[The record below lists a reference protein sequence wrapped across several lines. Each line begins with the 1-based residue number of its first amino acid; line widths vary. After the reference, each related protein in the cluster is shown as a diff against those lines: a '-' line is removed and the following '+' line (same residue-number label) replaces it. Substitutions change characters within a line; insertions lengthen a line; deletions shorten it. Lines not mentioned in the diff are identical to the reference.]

1 MTPFARL
8 TDWRRDAAT
17 RDLRVAAGTA
27 ALVLALL
34 AWTLVPISRQL
45 DQSVAFREAQQQAVA
60 PPGQGAPN
68 TIGSSPLTS
77 DPIAGSAAAPG
88 RGPVGGPAGRT
99 TVPGTGGG
107 LSATRNCGS
116 LTASDQGVTSG
127 EVRIAVADL
136 DFDPN
141 ISEQFGFRK
150 DAKAIVGALVDDI
163 NRHGG
168 VACRK
173 LVAKIYKLNPFVTE
187 NQRSSCLAATRDD
200 RNFAFL
206 DPGLLTTESTQS
218 CVTVENKVPLI
229 DASPWPASYA
239 RAQAPFFISY
249 NTDADRAARNWV
261 YAAKEAGFFA
271 GTRDRPFKKLS
282 LLVCDG
288 DGGVTEEL
296 ERDLAKVGVRSYVV
310 RKLSCVDNLVAPP
323 SQITQ
328 FAVQDSQDNVSH
340 VFPATFSVNVENY
353 LRAAKSQDFTPIYGA
368 SDLYNL
374 TAPSFTEG
382 FEASQWS
389 GTVAYTA
396 TRSAELLAGIV
407 APETARC
414 DAVLRAHGVDGIKTE
429 WDDLAR
435 VYCDL
440 LHMFTLGM
448 SRAPTNPTRLGF
460 AQAVRTIGRTSF
472 SGGFDVIFD
481 RPDKFSGG
489 DFIRPLK
496 WLPDPNCGKGDR
508 RSGQPVNGCWTI
520 LDPNLR
526 PAY

>member
-1 MTPFARL
+1 
-8 TDWRRDAAT
+8 
-17 RDLRVAAGTA
+17 
-27 ALVLALL
+27 
-34 AWTLVPISRQL
+34 
-45 DQSVAFREAQQQAVA
+45 
-60 PPGQGAPN
+60 
-68 TIGSSPLTS
+68 
-77 DPIAGSAAAPG
+77 
-88 RGPVGGPAGRT
+88 
-99 TVPGTGGG
+99 
-107 LSATRNCGS
+107 
-116 LTASDQGVTSG
+116 
-127 EVRIAVADL
+127 
-136 DFDPN
+136 
-141 ISEQFGFRK
+141 
-150 DAKAIVGALVDDI
+150 
-163 NRHGG
+163 
-168 VACRK
+168 
-173 LVAKIYKLNPFVTE
+173 
-187 NQRSSCLAATRDD
+187 
-200 RNFAFL
+200 
-206 DPGLLTTESTQS
+206 
-218 CVTVENKVPLI
+218 
-229 DASPWPASYA
+229 
-239 RAQAPFFISY
+239 
-249 NTDADRAARNWV
+249 
-261 YAAKEAGFFA
+261 
-271 GTRDRPFKKLS
+271 
-282 LLVCDG
+282 
-288 DGGVTEEL
+288 
-296 ERDLAKVGVRSYVV
+296 
-310 RKLSCVDNLVAPP
+310 
-323 SQITQ
+323 
-328 FAVQDSQDNVSH
+328 VQDSQDNVSH
-340 VFPATFSVNVENY
+340 VFPATFSLNVENY
-353 LRAAKSQDFTPIYGA
+353 LKAAESQDFTPIYGA

-440 LHMFTLGM
+440 LHMFTAGM